1 MYYLNAF
8 NEMLKKRQSQNQMMG
23 GGQDYGVGT
32 TAPSGP
38 LGLGPAQDR
47 NAFRDTLNSMSPLGR
62 TAMGMMPVIG
72 PAFNVGRLVDAGISA
87 YQNSQLA
94 PSRDAR
100 ERAQDRFRAS
110 EIADMNA
117 PMQNT
122 AQQSFRG
129 SELADSRS
137 LNTPQQSFQTSEKA
151 GYGPPGSEYGPAPT
165 TSLDSNPYEGGFYGP
180 GAFNENAVNMGGRM
194 GSVNVEG
201 NAVVG
206 GPISSVPTGESLAPM
221 AGGNNNTG
229 VFDAR
234 TSGESAT
241 VDTGNPFG
249 GDAYGGSYQFAKG
262 GMVDARHLKGRAPA
276 PDDGYGALQGG
287 EYVITKAAVEK
298 YGKRLLD
305 AINNG
310 TFR

>member
-8 NEMLKKRQSQNQMMG
+8 NEMQRKRRQNMMG
-23 GGQDYGVGT
+23 GEGNDYGVGT

-87 YQNSQLA
+87 YQGAQLA

-100 ERAQDRFRAS
+100 ERAQDQFRAS
-110 EIADMNA
+110 EISDFNA
-117 PMQNT
+117 SMQ
-122 AQQSFRG
+122 
-129 SELADSRS
+129 
-137 LNTPQQSFQTSEKA
+137 NTPQQSFQTGEITANRAATDYTDYSDVFTDRTSTAVPSATAPQSTLDTTTFGGDAAAAAASEF
-151 GYGPPGSEYGPAPT
+151 
-165 TSLDSNPYEGGFYGP
+165 GG
-180 GAFNENAVNMGGRM
+180 
-194 GSVNVEG
+194 
-201 NAVVG
+201 
-206 GPISSVPTGESLAPM
+206 
-221 AGGNNNTG
+221 
-229 VFDAR
+229 R
-234 TSGESAT
+234 TSG
-241 VDTGNPFG
+241 DNYG

-262 GMVDARHLKGRAPA
+262 GMVHAEHLKGKAPA

>member
-8 NEMLKKRQSQNQMMG
+8 NEMLRKRQQNNMMG
-23 GGQDYGVGT
+23 GGQDQGVGT

-38 LGLGPAQDR
+38 MGLGPAQDR

-62 TAMGMMPVIG
+62 TAMSMMPVIG
-72 PAFNVGRLVDAGISA
+72 PAFNVGRLVDSGISA
-87 YQNSQLA
+87 YQSSQLA

-100 ERAQDRFRAS
+100 ERSQDQFRAS

-117 PMQNT
+117 P
-122 AQQSFRG
+122 
-129 SELADSRS
+129 
-137 LNTPQQSFQTSEKA
+137 
-151 GYGPPGSEYGPAPT
+151 EYGPYAD
-165 TSLDSNPYEGGFYGP
+165 DS
-180 GAFNENAVNMGGRM
+180 MDRM
-194 GSVNVEG
+194 GF
-201 NAVVG
+201 NAPVSSPVAQSSFVG
-206 GPISSVPTGESLAPM
+206 EALAPM
-221 AGGNNNTG
+221 APVAFSSPVSQSSVTADNSYGG
-229 VFDAR
+229 F
-234 TSGESAT
+234 
-241 VDTGNPFG
+241 
-249 GDAYGGSYQFAKG
+249 GDATGGSDTMGFAGEYAHG
-262 GMVDARHLKGRAPA
+262 GMVHAEHLKGRAPA

>member
-8 NEMLKKRQSQNQMMG
+8 NEMQRKRRQNMMG
-23 GGQDYGVGT
+23 GEGNDYGVGT

-87 YQNSQLA
+87 YQGAQLA

-100 ERAQDRFRAS
+100 ERAQDQFRAS
-110 EIADMNA
+110 EISEMNA
-117 PMQNT
+117 PAYADDSMDRL
-122 AQQSFRG
+122 SFN
-129 SELADSRS
+129 A
-137 LNTPQQSFQTSEKA
+137 
-151 GYGPPGSEYGPAPT
+151 PAPVSQSSFASQDLT
-165 TSLDSNPYEGGFYGP
+165 PMAPVAFSSPVSSGSAVADNSYGGFG
-180 GAFNENAVNMGGRM
+180 
-194 GSVNVEG
+194 
-201 NAVVG
+201 
-206 GPISSVPTGESLAPM
+206 
-221 AGGNNNTG
+221 
-229 VFDAR
+229 D
-234 TSGESAT
+234 
-241 VDTGNPFG
+241 DTG
-249 GDAYGGSYQFAKG
+249 GSDTMGFAGEYANG
-262 GMVDARHLKGRAPA
+262 GMVHAEHLKGRAPA

>member
-8 NEMLKKRQSQNQMMG
+8 NEMLRKRQRQNMMG
-23 GGQDYGVGT
+23 GEGYQGVGT
-32 TAPSGP
+32 APPSGPMGAMGP

-47 NAFRDTLNSMSPLGR
+47 NAFRDFYNSMSPGARFGL
-62 TAMGMMPVIG
+62 GMMPGIG
-72 PAFNVGRLVDAGISA
+72 TAFNIGRLANAGMSA
-87 YQNSQLA
+87 YGASQLA

-100 ERAQDRFRAS
+100 ERSQDQFRAF

-117 PMQNT
+117 PQ
-122 AQQSFRG
+122 
-129 SELADSRS
+129 
-137 LNTPQQSFQTSEKA
+137 
-151 GYGPPGSEYGPAPT
+151 YGPYADDSMDRLSFNAPVSSPVSQSSFSSEVLAPMA
-165 TSLDSNPYEGGFYGP
+165 PV
-180 GAFNENAVNMGGRM
+180 AF
-194 GSVNVEG
+194 
-201 NAVVG
+201 
-206 GPISSVPTGESLAPM
+206 SSPVARSSITGESLPSM
-221 AGGNNNTG
+221 AGDFGIRSGGAGGEFGGG
-229 VFDAR
+229 V
-234 TSGESAT
+234 G
-241 VDTGNPFG
+241 TGNFG
-249 GDAYGGSYQFAKG
+249 GSPADAADLGYAHG